1 MFSLAYHMV
10 SFYTLGYEIITHLFW
25 ISLITGLFGIWE
37 KEMATHSST
46 LAWKILWWRS
56 LVGYIVHGGHKESDM
71 TEQLFIYLLFII
83 LASVFRCCDLHLYS
97 LPILALG
104 CLDFLLICNYSLYT
118 WDPKPF
124 WLYALERSS
133 LSLWAIF
140 QFWYIEFKHVNVN
153 SFFYK
158 LCFCL
163 LIKKLF
169 CCLKSWKYAWI
180 SYSSN
185 FELLLFK
192 YRSLWQNKCKFKCII
207 LKTQNYGFAD
217 IWGIS

>member
-1 MFSLAYHMV
+1 MSYGQFLYFGVWNNNTFILDFFDYWFIWH
-10 SFYTLGYEIITHLFW
+10 LGEGNGNPLQYSCLENPMMDKPGRLYSPW
-25 ISLITGLFGIWE
+25 
-37 KEMATHSST
+37 
-46 LAWKILWWRS
+46 
-56 LVGYIVHGGHKESDM
+56 GHKESDM
-71 TEQLFIYLLFII
+71 TEQLLIYLLFII
-83 LASVFRCCDLHLYS
+83 LASVFWCCDLHLHS

-104 CLDFLLICNYSLYT
+104 CLDFLLICNYSLYM

-140 QFWYIEFKHVNVN
+140 QFWYTEFKHVNVN

-169 CCLKSWKYAWI
+169 CSLKSWKYASI

-192 YRSLWQNKCKFKCII
+192 YRSLWKNKCKLKFKCII
-207 LKTQNYGFAD
+207 LKTQNYGFSD
-217 IWGIS
+217 IWGIG